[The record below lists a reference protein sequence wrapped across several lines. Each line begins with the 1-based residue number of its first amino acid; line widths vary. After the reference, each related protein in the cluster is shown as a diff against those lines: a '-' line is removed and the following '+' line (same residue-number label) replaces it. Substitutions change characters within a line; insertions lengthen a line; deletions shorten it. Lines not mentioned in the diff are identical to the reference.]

1 MMQQLDESIERSVQ
15 KAISHNQQSRN
26 KENQIDK
33 ISKSL
38 EGTDMTLQKLL
49 ARKAD
54 TDEITWLKAN
64 MAERGQLTTIAESV
78 SKLKRLVQHLIV
90 ILNEVLHL
98 SVSKPSDPR

>member
-1 MMQQLDESIERSVQ
+1 LQQTQQKNSFEVQTFFTKANLMMQQLDESIERSVQ

-54 TDEITWLKAN
+54 TDEIT
-64 MAERGQLTTIAESV
+64 
-78 SKLKRLVQHLIV
+78 
-90 ILNEVLHL
+90 
-98 SVSKPSDPR
+98 